1 MIYTSAC
8 SAVSLVKSPVI
19 VPKWGII
26 HGLWRYKA
34 AKLLD
39 KLTSLSKTASGNHG
53 TRKAA
58 AARAPASRPTH
69 GVATRNGES
78 VGGSCAVIACT
89 QSGGLQQKQRMA
101 EGHVVRGK
109 LNMLSL
115 YIHKI
120 QDSVSL
126 CNAKMSFSKG
136 LSSVSLCNAKM
147 SFSKGIHRAL
157 LWKHWIFKKKTQRTA
172 RKHTKSLRFEK
183 KIKSRAGGD

>member
-8 SAVSLVKSPVI
+8 SVVSLVKSPAIEPKCFVI
-19 VPKWGII
+19 N
-26 HGLWRYKA
+26 GLWRYKA
-34 AKLLD
+34 TKLAD
-39 KLTSLSKTASGNHG
+39 KLASLSKTASGNHG

-69 GVATRNGES
+69 GVATRNAQS

-89 QSGGLQQKQRMA
+89 QSGGLQQKQRMP
-101 EGHVVRGK
+101 EGHVVRGR

-120 QDSVSL
+120 QDAVSL

-147 SFSKGIHRAL
+147 SFSKGFHRAL
-157 LWKHWIFKKKTQRTA
+157 LTFGKTNKKHIGFSKKKQ
-172 RKHTKSLRFEK
+172 KSLGLEK
-183 KIKSRAGGD
+183 